1 MKKILITIITIV
13 LCTVSVLAAT
23 KNFTITSANLSFNN
37 SKQQA
42 ITKEFNKKYDLSYKI
57 ESKDEK
63 QKKEITELSKKV
75 TYLLLGEMNDD
86 EETPE
91 EYYNRHKEYLKLRY
105 APTIPKDKKTS
116 SGLDEDSKEYKD
128 DLVSGLVVPSL
139 FLTINELKIKY
150 NTYGNIRVVETAD
163 DGMLAI
169 NNIPNVKMKVASSE
183 DPRKY
188 ELEETNLTLF
198 YYFKKNK
205 TDYQLYYLSGET
217 YTNED
222 DQPTASSNLNLAY
235 DYSKLNSL
243 TQANIDNVANIS
255 KQNVMYLTS
264 NYNNYV
270 VGHANAIVINQGLLV
285 TTWQFLE
292 QALINAQYIAIVDS
306 NNIAHQLDG
315 IVTVNINSNLAV
327 LKLKE
332 QTHTKI
338 TIANSDKVAVE
349 DASIMVSYKP
359 GQTTIKK
366 GIVTANDGYI
376 QTSISVAQEEQGSP
390 ILDKDGNLIGMTT
403 KEIINSSTSVSI
415 PANALKEVQDLFN
428 NISFD
433 KIKTVSFNKL
443 KENYYYVKYAEEL
456 EKTNIPENVW
466 NRYKEIGNL
475 DKTINM
481 DLVKSSYKNKVLS
494 LRYKNNAKEYIP
506 TMQLVSSFTNK
517 LKEQGYKKVSESNTK
532 IIYKNNKYQITIMEE
547 FDYLIIVMVKL

>member
-1 MKKILITIITIV
+1 MKKILITIIAIV

-23 KNFTITSANLSFNN
+23 KNFTITSTNLSFNN

-63 QKKEITELSKKV
+63 LKKEITELSKKV
-75 TYLLLGEMNDD
+75 TYLLLGEMNED

-105 APTIPKDKKTS
+105 APNIPKDKKTS
-116 SGLDEDSKEYKD
+116 SGLDENSKEYKD

-150 NTYGNIRVVETAD
+150 NTYGDIRVVSTD

-183 DPRKY
+183 DPREY

-198 YYFKKNK
+198 YYFKQQGN
-205 TDYQLYYLSGET
+205 DYRLYYLSGET
-217 YTNED
+217 YTDEED
-222 DQPTASSNLNLAY
+222 EPTSSSNLNLAY

-243 TQANIDNVANIS
+243 TQANIDNVTNIS
-255 KQNVMYLTS
+255 KQSVMYLTS

-285 TTWQFLE
+285 TTWQFIE
-292 QALINAQYIAIVDS
+292 QALINAQYISIVDS

-332 QTHTKI
+332 PTHTKI
-338 TIANSDKVAVE
+338 TIGDSDKVAVE
-349 DASIMVSYKP
+349 DASIMVSYRP
-359 GQTTIKK
+359 GQTITKK

-376 QTSISVAQEEQGSP
+376 QTSIPVALEEQGSP

-403 KEIINSSTSVSI
+403 KEILNSSTSVSI
-415 PANALKEVQDLFN
+415 PANALKAVQDLFK
-428 NISFD
+428 NISLD
-433 KIKTVSFNKL
+433 KNKTVSFNKL
-443 KENYYYVKYAEEL
+443 KENYYYVKYAEEI

-481 DLVKSSYKNKVLS
+481 DIVKSSYKNKVLS
-494 LRYKNNAKEYIP
+494 LRYKNSVKEYIP

-517 LKEQGYKKVSESNTK
+517 LKEQGYKKISESNTK

>member
-63 QKKEITELSKKV
+63 LKKEITELSKKV
-75 TYLLLGEMNDD
+75 TYLLLGEMNED

-105 APTIPKDKKTS
+105 APTIPKDKSTS
-116 SGLDEDSKEYKD
+116 SGLDENSKEYKD

-150 NTYGNIRVVETAD
+150 NTYGDIRVVETD
-163 DGMLAI
+163 DSMIAV

-183 DPRKY
+183 NPREYK
-188 ELEETNLTLF
+188 LEETNLTLI
-198 YYFKKNK
+198 YRFKKNG

-217 YTNED
+217 YDED
-222 DQPTASSNLNLAY
+222 QDNIEISSSSNLSY
-235 DYSKLNSL
+235 DYTQLNNL

-270 VGHANAIVINQGLLV
+270 VGHANAIVTNQGLLV

-292 QALINAQYIAIVDS
+292 QALINAQYITIVDS

-338 TIANSDKVAVE
+338 TIGASDKVAVE
-349 DASIMVSYKP
+349 DAAIMVSYKP
-359 GQTTIKK
+359 GQTTTKK

-376 QTSISVAQEEQGSP
+376 QTSIAVTQEEQGSP

-415 PANALKEVQDLFN
+415 PSNALKEVQDLFN

-456 EKTNIPENVW
+456 EKNNIPEHVW

-517 LKEQGYKKVSESNTK
+517 LKEQGYKKISESNTK

>member
-63 QKKEITELSKKV
+63 LKKEITELSKKV
-75 TYLLLGEMNDD
+75 TYLLLGEMNED

-105 APTIPKDKKTS
+105 APTIPKDKSTS
-116 SGLDEDSKEYKD
+116 SGLDENSKEYKD

-150 NTYGNIRVVETAD
+150 NTYGDIRVVETD
-163 DGMLAI
+163 DSMIAV

-183 DPRKY
+183 NPREYK
-188 ELEETNLTLF
+188 LEETNLTLI
-198 YYFKKNK
+198 YRFKKNG

-217 YTNED
+217 YDED
-222 DQPTASSNLNLAY
+222 QDNIEISSSSNLSY
-235 DYSKLNSL
+235 DYTQLNNL

-270 VGHANAIVINQGLLV
+270 VGHANAIVTNQGLLV

-292 QALINAQYIAIVDS
+292 QALINAQYITIVDS

-338 TIANSDKVAVE
+338 TIGASDKVAVE
-349 DASIMVSYKP
+349 DAAIMVSYKP
-359 GQTTIKK
+359 GQTTTKK

-376 QTSISVAQEEQGSP
+376 QTSIAVTQEEQGSP

-415 PANALKEVQDLFN
+415 PSNALKEVQDLFN

-456 EKTNIPENVW
+456 EKTNIPEHVW

-494 LRYKNNAKEYIP
+494 LRYKNSVKEYIP

>member
-23 KNFTITSANLSFNN
+23 KNFTITSTNLSFNN

-63 QKKEITELSKKV
+63 LKKEITELSKKV
-75 TYLLLGEMNDD
+75 TYLLLGEMNED

-105 APTIPKDKKTS
+105 APNIPKDKKTS
-116 SGLDEDSKEYKD
+116 SGLDENSKEYKD

-150 NTYGNIRVVETAD
+150 NTYGDIRVVSTD

-198 YYFKKNK
+198 YYFKQQGN
-205 TDYQLYYLSGET
+205 DYRLYYLSGET
-217 YTNED
+217 YTDEED
-222 DQPTASSNLNLAY
+222 EPTSSSNLNLAY

-243 TQANIDNVANIS
+243 TQANIDNVTNIS
-255 KQNVMYLTS
+255 KQSVMYLTS

-285 TTWQFLE
+285 TTWQFIE
-292 QALINAQYIAIVDS
+292 QALINAQYISIVDS

-332 QTHTKI
+332 PTHTKI
-338 TIANSDKVAVE
+338 TIGDSDKVAVE
-349 DASIMVSYKP
+349 DASIMVSYRP
-359 GQTTIKK
+359 GQTITKK

-376 QTSISVAQEEQGSP
+376 QTSIPVALEEQGSP

-403 KEIINSSTSVSI
+403 KEILNSSTSVSI

-433 KIKTVSFNKL
+433 KIKTVNFNKL
-443 KENYYYVKYAEEL
+443 KENYYYVKYAEEI

-481 DLVKSSYKNKVLS
+481 DIVKSSYKNKVLS
-494 LRYKNNAKEYIP
+494 LRYKNSVKEYIP

-517 LKEQGYKKVSESNTK
+517 LKEQGYKKISESNTK

>member
-63 QKKEITELSKKV
+63 LKKEITELSKKV
-75 TYLLLGEMNDD
+75 TYLLLGEMNED

-105 APTIPKDKKTS
+105 APTIPKDKSTS
-116 SGLDEDSKEYKD
+116 SGLDENSKEYKD

-150 NTYGNIRVVETAD
+150 NTYGDIRVVETD
-163 DGMLAI
+163 DSMIAV

-183 DPRKY
+183 NPREYK
-188 ELEETNLTLF
+188 LEETNLTLI
-198 YYFKKNK
+198 YRFKKNG

-217 YTNED
+217 YDED
-222 DQPTASSNLNLAY
+222 QDNIEISSSSNLSY
-235 DYSKLNSL
+235 DYTQLNNL

-270 VGHANAIVINQGLLV
+270 VGHANAIVTNQGLLV

-292 QALINAQYIAIVDS
+292 QALINAQYITIVDS

-338 TIANSDKVAVE
+338 TIGASDKVAVE
-349 DASIMVSYKP
+349 DAAIMVSYKP
-359 GQTTIKK
+359 GQTTTKK

-376 QTSISVAQEEQGSP
+376 QTSIAVTQEEQGSP

-415 PANALKEVQDLFN
+415 PSNALKEVQDLFN

-456 EKTNIPENVW
+456 EKTNIPEHVW

>member
-63 QKKEITELSKKV
+63 LKKEITELSKKV
-75 TYLLLGEMNDD
+75 TYLLLGEMNED

-105 APTIPKDKKTS
+105 APTIPKDKSTS
-116 SGLDEDSKEYKD
+116 SGLDENSKEYKD

-150 NTYGNIRVVETAD
+150 NTYGDIRVVETD
-163 DGMLAI
+163 DSMIAV

-183 DPRKY
+183 NPREYK
-188 ELEETNLTLF
+188 LEETNLTLI
-198 YYFKKNK
+198 YRFKKNG

-217 YTNED
+217 YDED
-222 DQPTASSNLNLAY
+222 QDNIEISSSSNLSY
-235 DYSKLNSL
+235 DYTQLNNL

-270 VGHANAIVINQGLLV
+270 VGHANAIVTNQGLLV

-292 QALINAQYIAIVDS
+292 QALINAQYITIVDS

-338 TIANSDKVAVE
+338 TIGASDKVAVE
-349 DASIMVSYKP
+349 DAAIMVSYKP
-359 GQTTIKK
+359 GQTTTKK

-376 QTSISVAQEEQGSP
+376 QTSISVTQEEQGSP

-415 PANALKEVQDLFN
+415 PSNALKEVQDLFN

-456 EKTNIPENVW
+456 EKTNIPEHVW

>member
-23 KNFTITSANLSFNN
+23 KNFTITSTNLSFNN

-63 QKKEITELSKKV
+63 LKKEITDLSKKV
-75 TYLLLGEMNDD
+75 TYLLLGEMNED

-105 APTIPKDKKTS
+105 APTIPKDKTTS

-128 DLVSGLVVPSL
+128 DLVSGLVVPNL

-150 NTYGNIRVVETAD
+150 NTYGDIRVVSTN

-169 NNIPNVKMKVASSE
+169 NNIPNVKMRVASSE
-183 DPRKY
+183 NPKEY
-188 ELEETNLTLF
+188 VLEETNLTLI
-198 YYFKKNK
+198 YKFKKNG

-217 YTNED
+217 YTDED
-222 DQPTASSNLNLAY
+222 EQQTTSSNLNLAY

-243 TQANIDNVANIS
+243 TQANIDNIANIS
-255 KQNVMYLTS
+255 KQSVMYLTS

-292 QALINAQYIAIVDS
+292 QALINAQYISIVDS

-332 QTHTKI
+332 QTHTNI
-338 TIANSDKVAVE
+338 TIGNSDKVAVE

-359 GQTTIKK
+359 GKTTTKK

-376 QTSISVAQEEQGSP
+376 QTSIPVSLEEQGSP

-403 KEIINSSTSVSI
+403 KEILNSSTSVSI
-415 PANALKEVQDLFN
+415 PSEALKEVQDLFN

-433 KIKTVSFNKL
+433 SIKTVSFNKL
-443 KENYYYVKYAEEL
+443 KENYYYVKYAKEL
-456 EKTNIPENVW
+456 EKTNIPEHVW

-481 DLVKSSYKNKVLS
+481 DIVKSSYKNKVLS

-517 LKEQGYKKVSESNTK
+517 LKEQGYKKISESKTK
-532 IIYKNNKYQITIMEE
+532 VIYKNNKYQITIMEE